1 MKSNQHMFTAH
12 KDEIELKFCTTN
24 IISLVNEI
32 IENKSDIYTN
42 RISVDK
48 KNLDNVSALE
58 IIPDNE
64 MMPNFN
70 LIDLSSLKFSR
81 VSKTENN
88 IISDKKNKKFDI
100 IFCNT
105 PFYLDEN
112 AARCLPACFDCLND
126 NGVCFAFM
134 KSIEQIRRLELNNC
148 SSKHK
153 FYPSCIINLP
163 ENNPWSIF
171 SKILVIFSKGSE
183 FQKICFANLLASEFD
198 NNVKIIAEKHRGHY
212 LGKSNFDNCVTEHKQ
227 DLPSLI
233 ETIEQIN
240 SKGETLETG
249 VNFILNIFPGFE
261 IWEFLETSNNE
272 TIDYQSYEKFYL
284 EDICIPTKD
293 NSKQSANNIYFPKKH
308 WGAKLT
314 NPDHNQIKQSIN
326 EDNTDSYFKLTLNK
340 DIIIPEYLLIYL
352 ASFWGQ
358 KFIQQ
363 IINSKNGKLGS
374 QLPYELFEIN
384 KLVISVPSIST
395 QNHFINTINKIENAS
410 ETFRDIK
417 NKLLMNPISYEA
429 ASVDIGT
436 VLAAISNVS
445 PLLLEESI
453 SLEFK
458 ASLRMPYPNLPEI
471 ERSKEGDKYY
481 KLPNSKQIFSSK
493 KQVFNF
499 MQNIVLKAVASLLN
513 TKGGSLYIGVL
524 EKDNIKKVVGID
536 REELGSHDEYE
547 RHINQLL
554 NNTFGATLITDYVKT
569 EIINLEGEYVCHL
582 NCKPYLKGV
591 WFEDKLFVRTG
602 PMVSE
607 LVGKEI
613 SDFHHNRSNLI

>member
-1 MKSNQHMFTAH
+1 MVSNQHLFTPN
-12 KDEIELKFCTTN
+12 KDKTKLKFCTAN

-32 IENKSDIYTN
+32 IENKSNIYTN
-42 RISVDK
+42 RITADK
-48 KNLDNVSALE
+48 KNPDKVSALE

-64 MMPNFN
+64 MMPSFD
-70 LIDLSSLKFSR
+70 LIDLSSLKISL

-88 IISDKKNKKFDI
+88 IISDKKNEKFDI

-112 AARCLPACFDCLND
+112 ATRCLPACFDRLTD
-126 NGVCFAFM
+126 TGLCFAFM

-148 SSKHK
+148 SSNYK
-153 FYPSCIINLP
+153 FHPSCIINLP
-163 ENNPWSIF
+163 ENSPWSIF

-183 FQKICFANLLASEFD
+183 FQQTCFANLLVSEFN
-198 NNVKIIAEKHRGHY
+198 NNVKMIAEKHKGHY
-212 LGKSNFDNCVTEHKQ
+212 LGKGNFDKHLSEHKQ
-227 DLPSLI
+227 DITSLI
-233 ETIEQIN
+233 ETIKKIN
-240 SKGETLETG
+240 SQGETLEAG
-249 VNFILNIFPGFE
+249 VNFILSIFPGFE

-293 NSKQSANNIYFPKKH
+293 NSKQSADNIYFPKKH

-314 NPDHNQIKQSIN
+314 NLDHNYIKQSIN
-326 EDNTDSYFKLTLNK
+326 EDDSDSYFKLTLNK
-340 DIIIPEYLLIYL
+340 DLIIPEYLLIYL

-358 KFIQQ
+358 KFILQ

-374 QLPYELFEIN
+374 QLPYELSEIN

-410 ETFRDIK
+410 ETFRDIRH
-417 NKLLMNPISYEA
+417 KLLMNPISYEA
-429 ASVDIGT
+429 ASNDIGT
-436 VLAAISNVS
+436 VLEAISNVS

-458 ASLRMPYPNLPEI
+458 ASLRMPFPNLPDI
-471 ERSKEGDKYY
+471 EQSNEGNKYY
-481 KLPNSKQIFSSK
+481 KLPNSKQIFTSQR
-493 KQVFNF
+493 QVFNY

-536 REELGSHDEYE
+536 REGLGSHDEYE

-554 NNTFGATLITDYVKT
+554 NNTFGPTLITDYVKT
-569 EIINLEGEYVCHL
+569 EIIMLEGKYVCHL
-582 NCKPYLKGV
+582 KCKPYLNGV

-613 SDFHHNRSNLI
+613 SDFHHNRSNLK